1 MSKSDPNP
9 PRPAPDDIPHVSDAS
24 LRRLI
29 GYQIKRAFN
38 VIQADLA
45 ETLAPHELRMVTY
58 TALVLI
64 VDNPGL
70 RQFQLAAAMDIE
82 RPNLVVIVD
91 ELERRDLIERTRVP
105 TDRRAY
111 SLRATVQ
118 GRRLCL
124 KASAAVAAHEERV
137 FASLS
142 PETRAVVAEAMGAI
156 RRRPGQN
163 SEDE

>member
-1 MSKSDPNP
+1 MSTPKAETPNP
-9 PRPAPDDIPHVSDAS
+9 QPDDAVSVSDES
-24 LRRLI
+24 LRRLV

-38 VIQADLA
+38 IIQADLA
-45 ETLAPHELRMVTY
+45 ATLTPLDLRMITY

-70 RQFQLAAAMDIE
+70 RQSQLATAMDIE

-91 ELERRDLIERTRVP
+91 ELERRDLIERSRVP

-111 SLRATVQ
+111 SLRATVD

-124 KASAAVAAHEERV
+124 KASAAVAEHEKRV
-137 FASLS
+137 LANLS
-142 PETRAVVAEAMGAI
+142 PESRVMVAEAMAAI
-156 RRRPGQN
+156 QRPPGKK
-163 SEDE
+163 SEG